1 MPKKRQGSIESA
13 FANKLDQEQALKL
26 YYKYF
31 IEDNIPAHFT
41 ESQNWRN
48 FLSYVS
54 PNFQVPSRQKL
65 TRDIAQL
72 GEEAKGTLSD
82 LLSEVNFVA
91 TTAHS
96 WVVNNR
102 SFLGMTADWVNST
115 SLKRETAVLG
125 IKEIQ
130 GVQQQTE
137 TCLAKAMMDLHREF
151 GISNKV
157 IGTTT
162 ANGMDYVAAFKLFAA
177 SNVEISEIDMEEV
190 G

>member
-41 ESQNWRN
+41 ESQNWRS
-48 FLSYVS
+48 FLSYVC

-82 LLSEVNFVA
+82 LLSKVNFAA

-96 WVVNNR
+96 WVVHNR
-102 SFLGMTADWVNST
+102 SFLGITVHWVDST
-115 SLKRETAVLG
+115 SLKRERAVLG
-125 IKEIQ
+125 IKEI
-130 GVQQQTE
+130 GVQTE
-137 TCLAKAMMDLHREF
+137 TCLARAMMDLHREF
-151 GISNKV
+151 GIANKV
-157 IGTTT
+157 VGTTT
-162 ANGMDYVAAFKLFAA
+162 DNGMDYAFAFKLFAA
-177 SNVEISEIDMEEV
+177 SNVEISEIDIEEV